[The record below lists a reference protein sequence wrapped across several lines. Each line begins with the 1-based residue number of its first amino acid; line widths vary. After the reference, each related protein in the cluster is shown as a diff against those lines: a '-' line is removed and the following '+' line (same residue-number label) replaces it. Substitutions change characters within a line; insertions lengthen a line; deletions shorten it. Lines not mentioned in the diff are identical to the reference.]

1 MRHLASVA
9 ERPLPPAATR
19 FSWNLSR
26 LLDPYSTETFV
37 AEHWEREPL
46 HVRRDDPAYYED
58 LLTMD
63 GLDALLSAA
72 TGDDA
77 IKQKGDVLVAELA
90 KCQQKLNQDGYLS
103 AYPTNFYDRL
113 KEGKRVWAPFYTYH
127 KILAGHF
134 GYVHAL
140 RKRAG
145 SMRTTTTG
153 AMASVRSKRGRSAS
167 TFIGAVTRK
176 TEVLGRT
183 NSLACAG

>member
-1 MRHLASVA
+1 MGTSSRRIARTFCRRTCAVGLRAAVRGDGRRRHQAK
-9 ERPLPPAATR
+9 
-19 FSWNLSR
+19 
-26 LLDPYSTETFV
+26 
-37 AEHWEREPL
+37 
-46 HVRRDDPAYYED
+46 RRCAGRGAGEVP
-58 LLTMD
+58 T
-63 GLDALLSAA
+63 
-72 TGDDA
+72 
-77 IKQKGDVLVAELA
+77 
-90 KCQQKLNQDGYLS
+90 KLNQDGYLS